1 MSDSECI
8 SCRKPKAILTCQ
20 ICEESVC
27 KKCAQR
33 TDQSTFS
40 FLPVV
45 PDDLKHTTYCTACF
59 DQVVAPEM
67 ESYQEIMERARG
79 VFVFFKT
86 QRKEVPLIRRAK
98 EAFRI
103 EECLDRD
110 ETILRLAFLAAREGY
125 NAVIEVEVLA
135 EKIRMGSYQTSKWS
149 GTGVAAQIDGAK
161 VDQQDLQNQMYR

>member
-1 MSDSECI
+1 M
-8 SCRKPKAILTCQ
+8 
-20 ICEESVC
+20 
-27 KKCAQR
+27 
-33 TDQSTFS
+33 
-40 FLPVV
+40 
-45 PDDLKHTTYCTACF
+45 
-59 DQVVAPEM
+59 
-67 ESYQEIMERARG
+67 
-79 VFVFFKT
+79 FFKT